1 MLFYH
6 DTCFDWD
13 NFPQSKPFFDLK
25 SKPSPANTKEIEI
38 QWAIQPEQKETE
50 NDKKF
55 VEANPN
61 SPINPPDDTNNFS
74 FREQQAAQ
82 PNTKPDETKA
92 DLPSLDGVK
101 FSSKVAQPSTAS
113 PSFKKLPDLQEPA
126 KEKVE
131 NEEMKK
137 ELAKVS
143 PKSMQE
149 PESQRIETDGL
160 KIEKQDKEKVTT
172 K

>member
-1 MLFYH
+1 M
-6 DTCFDWD
+6 
-13 NFPQSKPFFDLK
+13 
-25 SKPSPANTKEIEI
+25 
-38 QWAIQPEQKETE
+38 AIQPEQKETE

-82 PNTKPDETKA
+82 PNTKPDETKG
-92 DLPSLDGVK
+92 DLPSLDGVE
-101 FSSKVAQPSTAS
+101 FSSKVAQSSSAS

-137 ELAKVS
+137 VLAKVTPRS
-143 PKSMQE
+143 
-149 PESQRIETDGL
+149 TG
-160 KIEKQDKEKVTT
+160 T
-172 K
+172 